1 MLNQEPP
8 FVWWCK
14 WKHEIGV
21 FLLPCTP
28 SNRGLVFENVMKVHE
43 CMEISRPVLE
53 AMRRAGVRLD
63 DVRYLDMY
71 KRFLSMKR
79 DCLKVTYIAEKL
91 SEEYNIKPRQ
101 FYYIV
106 KKMESV
112 IE

>member
-1 MLNQEPP
+1 
-8 FVWWCK
+8 
-14 WKHEIGV
+14 
-21 FLLPCTP
+21 
-28 SNRGLVFENVMKVHE
+28 MKVHE

-106 KKMESV
+106 KKNGVRYRVTRM
-112 IE
+112 

>member
-1 MLNQEPP
+1 MYGGGNTSTVFSADVRQA
-8 FVWWCK
+8 
-14 WKHEIGV
+14 IGG
-21 FLLPCTP
+21 F
-28 SNRGLVFENVMKVHE
+28 FENVMKVHE

-106 KKMESV
+106 KKWSPL
-112 IE
+112 

>member
-1 MLNQEPP
+1 
-8 FVWWCK
+8 
-14 WKHEIGV
+14 
-21 FLLPCTP
+21 
-28 SNRGLVFENVMKVHE
+28 MKVHE

-63 DVRYLDMY
+63 DVRFLDMY
-71 KRFLSMKR
+71 KRFLTMKR